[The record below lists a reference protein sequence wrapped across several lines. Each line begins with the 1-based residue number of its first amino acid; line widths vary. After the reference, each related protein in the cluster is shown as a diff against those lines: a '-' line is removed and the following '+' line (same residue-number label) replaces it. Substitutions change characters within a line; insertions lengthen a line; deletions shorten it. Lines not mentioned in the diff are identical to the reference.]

1 MNSNLVKS
9 KIDESTK
16 EFSNRKNNGDQF
28 LNEIKEREITPTKK
42 KFIVTK
48 LFQEL
53 SISPKSLF
61 DEAELLK
68 QKTKTQHEYSKSCIL
83 LSDNDDQELNNLNGE
98 IDATS
103 LFNSNNN
110 NNNNINDVDL
120 IREIEDDFNENEVL
134 DSDKNGL
141 NVNGN
146 RYAEGQD
153 TITSLKNSIFVKKLT
168 EIRNKRNNGKTT
180 PTGSIQNSQQS
191 INSDHSNI
199 SLSQITND
207 IPPTPQSK
215 RALLLRSDS
224 STSTLSSRKQLP
236 IIS

>member
-1 MNSNLVKS
+1 MNSNHVHT
-9 KIDESTK
+9 KIDESIK
-16 EFSNRKNNGDQF
+16 EFNHRNNNGDHF
-28 LNEIKEREITPTKK
+28 LNEIKETEITPTKK

-68 QKTKTQHEYSKSCIL
+68 QKPKTQQEYSKSCML
-83 LSDNDDQELNNLNGE
+83 LSDNDDQELTNLNGE
-98 IDATS
+98 INATS
-103 LFNSNNN
+103 LFNSN

-141 NVNGN
+141 NGNGN

-153 TITSLKNSIFVKKLT
+153 TITSLKNSIFIKKLT

-180 PTGSIQNSQQS
+180 PTESIQNSQQS

-199 SLSQITND
+199 SLSQMIND

-224 STSTLSSRKQLP
+224 SISTLNSRKQLP